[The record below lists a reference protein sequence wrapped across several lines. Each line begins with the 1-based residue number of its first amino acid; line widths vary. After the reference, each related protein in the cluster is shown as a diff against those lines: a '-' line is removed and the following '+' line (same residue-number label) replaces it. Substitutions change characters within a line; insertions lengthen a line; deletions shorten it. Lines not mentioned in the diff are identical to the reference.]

1 MAVSGCMRLLQTL
14 LLSTWLFT
22 SLGQGQQKE
31 WPEVEKFA
39 TDLKDVIWDL
49 QGTHSL
55 KHLRF
60 DGESFH
66 AVTQTGQSRSKYKEH
81 AFVDVGVFQ
90 LVFSE
95 SRSAWYFVSDDL
107 KLITPVNVSGEIEF
121 KAESGTAVKPVK
133 NFPQDI
139 QNVVWVGGPEV
150 TPIKLRWNGTEFEVG
165 VKTTAWEV
173 QKVRPV
179 IANRR
184 VFEFVHEGDPIWIAF
199 SADGAE
205 AWWLNITDVFGGHAR
220 SSPATAALDAQTTG
234 LPPTQND
241 VANHAEGLLKASD
254 RMRAATLLRE
264 LERKNVTKPKALQH
278 LQERFKSLQP

>member
-1 MAVSGCMRLLQTL
+1 MAVSACMKLLPTL
-14 LLSTWLFT
+14 FLSTWLFT
-22 SLGQGQQKE
+22 GFSQGQQKE

-39 TDLKDVIWDL
+39 ADIKGVIWDL
-49 QGTHSL
+49 QGTNSL

-60 DGESFH
+60 DGESIH

-81 AFVDVGVFQ
+81 AFVDVGVFR

-95 SRSAWYFVSDDL
+95 SRSAWYFISDDL
-107 KLITPVNVSGEIEF
+107 KLVTPVNVSGEIEF
-121 KAESGTAVKPVK
+121 KAEAGTAVKPVT

-139 QNVVWVGGPEV
+139 QNVVWVGGPEK
-150 TPIKLRWNGTEFEVG
+150 TPIKLRWNGAEFEVG
-165 VKTTAWEV
+165 VKTKAWEV
-173 QKVRPV
+173 QKVRLV

-220 SSPATAALDAQTTG
+220 SHPGSASLDAKTTG

-241 VANHAEGLLKASD
+241 VANHAEDLLKAD
-254 RMRAATLLRE
+254 NRMRAATLLRE
-264 LERKNVTKPKALQH
+264 LERKNATKPEALQH
-278 LQERFKSLQP
+278 LQERFKSLKP

>member
-1 MAVSGCMRLLQTL
+1 MPVSARMRLLHTL
-14 LLSTWLFT
+14 FLSTWFFT
-22 SLGQGQQKE
+22 SLSQGQQKE

-39 TDLKDVIWDL
+39 AGIKDVIWDL
-49 QGTHSL
+49 QGTNSL

-66 AVTQTGQSRSKYKEH
+66 AVTQAGQSRSQYKEH

-90 LVFSE
+90 IVFSE

-107 KLITPVNVSGEIEF
+107 KLVTPVNVSGEIEF
-121 KAESGTAVKPVK
+121 KAETGTVVKPVT

-139 QNVVWVGGPEV
+139 QNVVWVGGPEK

-165 VKTTAWEV
+165 VKTQAWEV

-199 SADGAE
+199 SADGTE

-220 SSPATAALDAQTTG
+220 SNPGTATLDAKTTG

-241 VANHAEGLLKASD
+241 VANHAEDLLKAGD

-264 LERKNVTKPKALQH
+264 LERKNATKPEALKHLQGRFKAL
-278 LQERFKSLQP
+278 K

>member
-1 MAVSGCMRLLQTL
+1 MPESALMRLPHTL
-14 LLSTWLFT
+14 FLSIWLLTGL
-22 SLGQGQQKE
+22 LCGQQKE

-39 TDLKDVIWDL
+39 ADIKDVIWDL
-49 QGTHSL
+49 QGTNSL

-60 DGESFH
+60 DGENFH
-66 AVTQTGQSRSKYKEH
+66 AVTPTGQSRSQYKEH

-90 LVFSE
+90 IVFSE

-121 KAESGTAVKPVK
+121 KAETGTAVKPVT

-139 QNVVWVGGPEV
+139 QNVVWVGGPEK

-165 VKTTAWEV
+165 VKTQAWEV

-199 SADGAE
+199 SADGTE

-220 SSPATAALDAQTTG
+220 SNPATAALDAKTTG
-234 LPPTQND
+234 LTPQQND
-241 VANHAEGLLKASD
+241 VANHAEDLLKLGD
-254 RMRAATLLRE
+254 RIRAATLLRE
-264 LERKNVTKPKALQH
+264 LERKNATKPEALKH
-278 LQERFKSLQP
+278 LQERFKALKP

>member
-1 MAVSGCMRLLQTL
+1 MRLLHTL
-14 LLSTWLFT
+14 FLSTLLFT
-22 SLGQGQQKE
+22 SLSQGQQKE

-39 TDLKDVIWDL
+39 ADLKDVIWDL
-49 QGTHSL
+49 QGTNSL
-55 KHLRF
+55 KHMRF

-121 KAESGTAVKPVK
+121 KAEAGTAVKPVAQ
-133 NFPQDI
+133 FPQDI
-139 QNVVWVGGPEV
+139 LNVVWVGGPEK

-165 VKTTAWEV
+165 VKTQAWEV
-173 QKVRPV
+173 QKVRPLV
-179 IANRR
+179 ANRR

-199 SADGAE
+199 SADGTE

-220 SSPATAALDAQTTG
+220 SNPGTAALDAKITG

-241 VANHAEGLLKASD
+241 VANHAEDLLKAGD
-254 RMRAATLLRE
+254 RIRAATLLRE
-264 LERKNVTKPKALQH
+264 LERKNATKPDTLKH
-278 LQERFKSLQP
+278 LQERFKALKP